1 MPSSNRI
8 DALYSPRLS
17 AIFTRLAQQR
27 FGTLTD
33 AHQLMEDARQQL
45 ALGLERRLRDSD
57 FEPTDSYLIVAFKHA
72 LTDVM
77 RARFG
82 RPEPRAWL
90 KAFGP
95 LGRWLFERY
104 CLEGRA
110 QPEIIQAALE
120 EPSLA
125 QLTTEDQI
133 RQLLWEMD
141 RVQECEGPRG
151 QEYSLHD
158 EDGQVLEIPVDAS
171 PERQLMEEQRLA
183 LQARIFQHGQASL
196 QAARGL
202 ISHIDSLLGQ
212 AGERLRLDD
221 DQRFILQANLDGELT
236 EERMGELLN
245 GLSVRQVRYR
255 RQQALEKLREL
266 LDKAGIRLDDLLP
279 EDDL

>member
-1 MPSSNRI
+1 VIAELYNPRWTALLRRI
-8 DALYSPRLS
+8 S
-17 AIFTRLAQQR
+17 QR
-27 FGTLTD
+27 QYGHLTD

-45 ALGLERRLRDSD
+45 ALGLERRLRDSA

-77 RARFG
+77 RARYG

-90 KAFGP
+90 KAFGL

-104 CLEGRA
+104 CLEGRT
-110 QPEIIQAALE
+110 QPEILQAAIA
-120 EPSLA
+120 EPALA
-125 QLTTEDQI
+125 QHSTDDQI

-141 RVQECEGPRG
+141 RVQECEGQRG
-151 QEYSLHD
+151 QEYPLHD
-158 EDGQVLEIPVDAS
+158 EDGQVLDIPVDAS

-183 LQARIFQHGQASL
+183 LQARIFQHSQAGL

-221 DQRFILQANLDGELT
+221 DQRFILQASLDGELT
-236 EERMGELLN
+236 EERMGQLLN

-279 EDDL
+279 EDGL